1 MHEELKKAVEV
12 LRNGGVILYP
22 TDAGWALGCDAT
34 NENAVNKLLEIK
46 NPVDNE
52 PLVVLIDNSGRL
64 QSYLDEVP
72 DIAWDLI
79 ELSEKPLTIIFS
91 NARNLATNLL
101 RDKSIGIRVTN
112 EDFSKRLCQQFK
124 RPVVVHP
131 ANEKDLSFAGK
142 NEGLKNKADF
152 TVDVRHINIAKAVIP
167 STIKLGKGNVIDI
180 IRE

>member
-79 ELSEKPLTIIFS
+79 ELSEKPLTIVFS

-124 RPVVVHP
+124 RPVLVHP
-131 ANEKDLSFAGK
+131 ANEKDLSFAGV
-142 NEGLKNKADF
+142 NDILKNA
-152 TVDVRHINIAKAVIP
+152 VDYVVDDGQVNMPKPVI
-167 STIKLGKGNVIDI
+167 SSVIKIGKGNLFEL
-180 IRE
+180 IRQ